1 MASSIQ
7 PLNHRGGLTQEAARV
22 FRRAAGGLAVGLCA
36 LAFVVMAAA
45 V

>member
-1 MASSIQ
+1 MATSIQ
-7 PLNHRGGLTQEAARV
+7 PLVHRSGLSREAGRV
-22 FRRAAGGLAVGLCA
+22 LKRAAGGLAVGLCA